1 MAYLRTDSKGGE
13 KYLRIVKSVR
23 KEGKVNKQTLYSLG
37 KVSDYTPEQ
46 LKRIGSKFF
55 ELGGGDPRELFSG
68 TVEELGRYNYGY
80 FQLFRKVLQHYGLD
94 RIFSNIAKKHK
105 LSFDLYNSILL
116 MCLERLHEPSSKR
129 SNFLHQEE
137 YLGVEPVKL
146 HHLYRSLDYL
156 ADHQELIQKSIYQ
169 KGRDLFNQSLDVV
182 FYDVTTFYFDSE
194 TETPDALRQK
204 GFSKDGKIG
213 NTQILF
219 GMLIDK
225 DKNPIAYKIYKGDTF
240 EGHTFQ
246 DALIQ
251 LKQQYCIKDIIVV
264 ADRGML
270 NKTNLELTTG
280 HGFDFIIGERL
291 KTLPEN
297 IKGYLTNIDNYKKT
311 WVYNQGGQ
319 EIKILY
325 TTTTYRGRKIICTYS
340 QKRAIKDAKDREDKL
355 ETAAQLLKNQSLLK
369 KKAQHYFLQE
379 SQTGKFE
386 LNQQKIAENKRF
398 DGFLAIATSA
408 MDLDIELALDHYRH
422 LFQIEHSFR
431 TYKSF
436 LETRPMFHWTDKRIQ
451 GHICL
456 CYLTYTLITYVQN
469 KLKTLGKKLT
479 ENQIRE
485 AVNAMQVSLVNN
497 HGIKF
502 FLRSSNKP
510 NVDLLTNQLGL
521 RKLPNILPESE
532 IYNYL

>member
-1 MAYLRTDSKGGE
+1 MGLHDYLIE
-13 KYLRIVKSVR
+13 KYDITSDELKLWIEIKNEKSEIEQADVLFKSVNTIKTWR
-23 KEGKVNKQTLYSLG
+23 KSLYSKLKAG
-37 KVSDYTPEQ
+37 NSD
-46 LKRIGSKFF
+46 
-55 ELGGGDPRELFSG
+55 
-68 TVEELGRYNYGY
+68 
-80 FQLFRKVLQHYGLD
+80 
-94 RIFSNIAKKHK
+94 
-105 LSFDLYNSILL
+105 
-116 MCLERLHEPSSKR
+116 
-129 SNFLHQEE
+129 
-137 YLGVEPVKL
+137 
-146 HHLYRSLDYL
+146 
-156 ADHQELIQKSIYQ
+156 
-169 KGRDLFNQSLDVV
+169 
-182 FYDVTTFYFDSE
+182 
-194 TETPDALRQK
+194 DA
-204 GFSKDGKIG
+204 
-213 NTQILF
+213 N
-219 GMLIDK
+219 
-225 DKNPIAYKIYKGDTF
+225 
-240 EGHTFQ
+240 
-246 DALIQ
+246 
-251 LKQQYCIKDIIVV
+251 
-264 ADRGML
+264 
-270 NKTNLELTTG
+270 
-280 HGFDFIIGERL
+280 
-291 KTLPEN
+291 
-297 IKGYLTNIDNYKKT
+297 
-311 WVYNQGGQ
+311 
-319 EIKILY
+319 
-325 TTTTYRGRKIICTYS
+325 YS

-386 LNQQKIAENKRF
+386 LNQQKIGENKRF

-510 NVDLLTNQLGL
+510 NVDLLTNELGL